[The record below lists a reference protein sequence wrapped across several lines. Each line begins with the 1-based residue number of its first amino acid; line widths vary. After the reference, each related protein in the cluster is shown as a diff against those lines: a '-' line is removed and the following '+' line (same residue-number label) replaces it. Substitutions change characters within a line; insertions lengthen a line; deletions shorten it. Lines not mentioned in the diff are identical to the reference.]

1 MYLLINR
8 ENIVV
13 DILAEIRYI
22 KLQSN
27 PSIVIACS
35 EGEATGVI
43 GSDCNSHF
51 ILANSDMTGSIDA
64 VRILSF
70 DGNIPEDYEPN
81 FYKYDN
87 EKNELTYYYSLE
99 EYQKMK
105 QEENK
110 KAFANF
116 LINNP
121 LTWIDGKQYGVT
133 EEDQS
138 EISLNM
144 NQYSMAVQAG
154 AENPRLEW
162 HARQEECTSWTVE
175 NLTALALAI
184 SDFVY
189 PYYKKMQQ
197 YKTQIYTA
205 KNYKEI
211 KAIELKYEN

>member
-8 ENIVV
+8 KNIVV
-13 DILAEIRYI
+13 DILAEVRYI

-35 EGEATGVI
+35 EDEATGVI

-51 ILANSDMTGSIDA
+51 ILANSDMTGSNNA

-70 DGNIPEDYEPN
+70 DNIPEDYEPD
-81 FYKYDN
+81 FYKYDS
-87 EKNELTYYYSLE
+87 EKNELVYCYSLE

-116 LINNP
+116 LANHP

-133 EEDQS
+133 EEDQA

-175 NLTALALAI
+175 NLTALTLAI

-189 PYYKKMQQ
+189 PYYRKMQQ

-205 KNYKEI
+205 SSYKEI
-211 KAIELKYEN
+211 KAIELNYEN

>member
-8 ENIVV
+8 KNIVV
-13 DILAEIRYI
+13 DVLAEVRYI

-35 EGEATGVI
+35 EDEATGVI

-51 ILANSDMTGSIDA
+51 ILANSDMTGSNNA

-70 DGNIPEDYEPN
+70 DNIPEDYEPD
-81 FYKYDN
+81 FYKYDS
-87 EKNELTYYYSLE
+87 EKNELVYCYSLE

-116 LINNP
+116 LANHP
-121 LTWIDGKQYGVT
+121 LTWVDGKQYGVT
-133 EEDQS
+133 EEDQA

-175 NLTALALAI
+175 NLTALTLAI

-189 PYYKKMQQ
+189 PYYRKMQQ

-205 KNYKEI
+205 SSYKEI
-211 KAIELKYEN
+211 KAIELNYEN

>member
-8 ENIVV
+8 KNIVV
-13 DILAEIRYI
+13 DALAEVRYI

-35 EGEATGVI
+35 EDEATGVI

-51 ILANSDMTGSIDA
+51 ILANSDMTGSNNA
-64 VRILSF
+64 VRILPF
-70 DGNIPEDYEPN
+70 DNIPEDYEPD
-81 FYKYDN
+81 FYKYDS
-87 EKNELTYYYSLE
+87 EKNELVYCYSLE

-116 LINNP
+116 LANHP
-121 LTWIDGKQYGVT
+121 LTWVDGKQYGVT
-133 EEDQS
+133 EEDQA

-162 HARQEECTSWTVE
+162 HACQEECTSWTVE
-175 NLTALALAI
+175 NLTALTLAI

-189 PYYKKMQQ
+189 PYYRKMQQ

-205 KNYKEI
+205 SSYKEI
-211 KAIELKYEN
+211 KAIELNYEN

>member
-8 ENIVV
+8 KNIVV
-13 DILAEIRYI
+13 DVLAEVRYI

-35 EGEATGVI
+35 EDEATGVI

-51 ILANSDMTGSIDA
+51 ILANSDMTGSNNA

-70 DGNIPEDYEPN
+70 DNIPKDYEPD
-81 FYKYDN
+81 FYKYDS
-87 EKNELTYYYSLE
+87 EKNELVYCYSLE

-116 LINNP
+116 LTNHP
-121 LTWIDGKQYGVT
+121 LTWVDGKQYGVT
-133 EEDQS
+133 EEDQA

-175 NLTALALAI
+175 NLTALTLAI

-189 PYYKKMQQ
+189 PYYRKMQQ

-205 KNYKEI
+205 SSYKEI
-211 KAIELKYEN
+211 KAIELNYEN